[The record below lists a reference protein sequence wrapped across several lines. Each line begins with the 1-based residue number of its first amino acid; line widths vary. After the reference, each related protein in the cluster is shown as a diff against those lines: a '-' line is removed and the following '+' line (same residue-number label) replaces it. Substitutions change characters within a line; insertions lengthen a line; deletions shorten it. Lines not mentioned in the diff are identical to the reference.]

1 MQPYTPLTNIGNFV
15 SATPVD
21 FPTYLNSM
29 YKLGIAAAGVL
40 AVIMIV
46 VGGIQYM
53 TSEAIGSKE
62 EGKDRIWSAIW
73 GLVLALMSFI
83 ILNTINPKLLNL
95 NLSISQVNG
104 TAGTPA
110 TANNQLFATTTGT
123 AGVNPYTGY
132 NALTGAY
139 GLPGQAPTADS
150 LSPAPGGGQTAT
162 VNNVKIDTDGIGQP
176 PYFDLYH
183 QNQTSYQPNGQSL
196 DANTDVYVVVPIGS
210 SIPLGTPVLIQD
222 NTTGK
227 QVWGIVGDHG
237 PSTGGYGEMS
247 RAAGMAIGA
256 TDGTRDAANPDNVT
270 FTFYP

>member
-110 TANNQLFATTTGT
+110 TANNQLFAT
-123 AGVNPYTGY
+123 
-132 NALTGAY
+132 
-139 GLPGQAPTADS
+139 S
-150 LSPAPGGGQTAT
+150 
-162 VNNVKIDTDGIGQP
+162 
-176 PYFDLYH
+176 
-183 QNQTSYQPNGQSL
+183 
-196 DANTDVYVVVPIGS
+196 PIG
-210 SIPLGTPVLIQD
+210 TP
-222 NTTGK
+222 N
-227 QVWGIVGDHG
+227 
-237 PSTGGYGEMS
+237 PSTGFNAFSPPNTGASGIQPIGGSAADQASYFNNEDNARAYLLTNGVNIAQQPCTFGQTFGCNNISTVGQSGVSGLVDLANNTGDSNLTVLGVTSPGIGKPIVNLQNDTVLQDYILSNYVQQNANGGYVMS
-247 RAAGMAIGA
+247 
-256 TDGTRDAANPDNVT
+256 DGSIFIDTGNSWSVV
-270 FTFYP
+270 YP